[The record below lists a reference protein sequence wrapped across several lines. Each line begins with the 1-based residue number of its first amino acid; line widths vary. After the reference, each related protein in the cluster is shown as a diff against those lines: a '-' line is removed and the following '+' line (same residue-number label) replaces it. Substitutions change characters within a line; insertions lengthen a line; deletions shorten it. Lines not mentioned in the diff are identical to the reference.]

1 MKNINFQNR
10 KMFTLIELLVVIAII
25 AILAAILLPAL
36 NSARERGRDADCK
49 SQLKQLATAEE
60 FYCSDFDDFITPLR
74 SKFPGFAEWSY
85 AALLWKQ
92 GYLGVTSLFICPSM
106 ADFQYDTEVRNQTF
120 SKSAPYQLNWI
131 SYGINAAV
139 GSEIY
144 ISQGQVEGPAYKRG
158 KVLAPS
164 QTFLFSETRYDVRR
178 GRYFITSISDT
189 ADGNM
194 ENRHAGNANI
204 AWIDGHVS
212 QMQDAATILPG
223 FDGKG
228 TARANLLYMNPE
240 YRP

>member
-164 QTFLFSETRYDVRR
+164 QTFLFPKPVMMS
-178 GRYFITSISDT
+178 
-189 ADGNM
+189 
-194 ENRHAGNANI
+194 
-204 AWIDGHVS
+204 
-212 QMQDAATILPG
+212 DAAVISSPASATPPMEIWKTAMPAMPISPG
-223 FDGKG
+223 STVTFLKCRMRRPFCPDL
-228 TARANLLYMNPE
+228 TAKAP
-240 YRP
+240 PVPICSI